1 MGRETITTQ
10 VCPYLGTVDE
20 QRSYFPTPDVTN
32 RCYAVA
38 SLRPARIALDF
49 QESVCL
55 AGHPG
60 RCARYVEAERHQ
72 ARQPAPRLLAIGGS
86 LAGVVALG
94 CCAFLAVLVL
104 ALGGVGVSRLGLLA
118 RVTDTPPPTDTATV
132 TATAT
137 LSPTWTATATLTPTE
152 QVTNTATVTPQPPSP
167 TLTPTPVNAA
177 GDAFVS
183 PLATPALRAA
193 ATQPRPVPTNRPAPT
208 ATRRPAATATRG
220 PTLTPS
226 ATNTRAPTATPQM
239 VCRTGDTM
247 TFSPASPLTGKA
259 FTIEVR
265 SLMGYVDVL
274 LTGTGKPDFNG
285 VDQSG
290 SYYIWRW
297 EDRVGT
303 PGTYTYNFQIRNG
316 AATCLTKSV
325 TVVAPTNTPAPTPTV
340 APEYKFE
347 LALVDDD
354 DFRPIF
360 TDTERVIIELKLTN
374 NGNVTDTFEVWLDAV
389 ADPPQ
394 DWSAEYC
401 IDGSCATEPGT
412 VTLPAGDSQTIF
424 IEVVAPSEAQ
434 EDHKLFVK
442 LGAKS
447 QGDGTT
453 AESPQVRV
461 VVARQTPTAAASFAP
476 TIARHR

>member
-1 MGRETITTQ
+1 VGRETITTQ
-10 VCPYLGTVDE
+10 VCPYLGTADE

-118 RVTDTPPPTDTATV
+118 RVTDTPPPTDTV

-152 QVTNTATVTPQPPSP
+152 QVTNTATVTSQPPSP
-167 TLTPTPVNAA
+167 TPTPTLVNAA

>member
-1 MGRETITTQ
+1 VGRETITTQ

-118 RVTDTPPPTDTATV
+118 RVTDTPPPTDTV

-152 QVTNTATVTPQPPSP
+152 QVTNTATVTSQPPSP
-167 TLTPTPVNAA
+167 TPTPTLVNAA

>member
-167 TLTPTPVNAA
+167 TPTPTPVNAA

-340 APEYKFE
+340 APEYGVE
-347 LALVDDD
+347 LTFSGDDAEY
-354 DFRPIF
+354 RPIF
-360 TDTERVIIELKLTN
+360 SDTLIIELELTN
-374 NGNVTDTFEVWLDAV
+374 SGNVTDTFKVSLDAM

-401 IDGSCATEPGT
+401 IDGSCSTEPGT
-412 VTLPAGDSQTIF
+412 VTLPEGESQAIS
-424 IEVVAPSEAQ
+424 IQLIAPSEA
-434 EDHKLFVK
+434 EEKDELKVTLSVES
-442 LGAKS
+442 LGDPTKKQS
-447 QGDGTT
+447 LSVTVTVRSPSPTT
-453 AESPQVRV
+453 A
-461 VVARQTPTAAASFAP
+461 ALFAP
-476 TIARHR
+476 TTARHR

>member
-1 MGRETITTQ
+1 
-10 VCPYLGTVDE
+10 
-20 QRSYFPTPDVTN
+20 
-32 RCYAVA
+32 
-38 SLRPARIALDF
+38 
-49 QESVCL
+49 
-55 AGHPG
+55 
-60 RCARYVEAERHQ
+60 
-72 ARQPAPRLLAIGGS
+72 
-86 LAGVVALG
+86 
-94 CCAFLAVLVL
+94 
-104 ALGGVGVSRLGLLA
+104 VGVSRLGLLA
-118 RVTDTPPPTDTATV
+118 RVTDTPPPTDTV

-152 QVTNTATVTPQPPSP
+152 QVTNTATVTSQPPSP
-167 TLTPTPVNAA
+167 TPTPTLVNAA

-401 IDGSCATEPGT
+401 IDGSCSTEPGT
-412 VTLPAGDSQTIF
+412 VTLPEGESQAIS
-424 IEVVAPSEAQ
+424 IQLIAPSEA
-434 EDHKLFVK
+434 EEKDELKVTLSVES
-442 LGAKS
+442 LGDPTKKQS
-447 QGDGTT
+447 LSVTVTVRSPSPTT
-453 AESPQVRV
+453 A
-461 VVARQTPTAAASFAP
+461 ALFAP
-476 TIARHR
+476 TTARHR

>member
-118 RVTDTPPPTDTATV
+118 RVTDTPPPTDTV

-152 QVTNTATVTPQPPSP
+152 QVTNTATVTSQPPSP
-167 TLTPTPVNAA
+167 TPTPTLVNAA

>member
-1 MGRETITTQ
+1 MNTQ
-10 VCPYLGTVDE
+10 VCPYLGTVDD
-20 QRSYFPTPDVTN
+20 QRSYFPTPDVAN

-38 SLRPARIALDF
+38 SLQPARTALDF

-72 ARQPAPRLLAIGGS
+72 ARKPAPRLLAIGGS

-104 ALGGVGVSRLGLLA
+104 ALGGLGVSRLGLLA
-118 RVTDTPPPTDTATV
+118 RVTDTPPPTATDTV
-132 TATAT
+132 TVTAT

-152 QVTNTATVTPQPPSP
+152 QVTNTATVTPLPASP
-167 TLTPTPVNAA
+167 TPTVSPVNAA
-177 GDAFVS
+177 GDTFVS
-183 PLATPALRAA
+183 PLATPALRATT
-193 ATQPRPVPTNRPAPT
+193 TQPRAVPTNRPLPT

-247 TFSPASPLTGKA
+247 TFNPASPLTGKA

-265 SLMGYVDVL
+265 SLMGYVEVL
-274 LTGTGKPDFNG
+274 LAGGGKPHFNG

-303 PGTYTYNFQIRNG
+303 AGTYTYNFQIRNG

-325 TVVAPTNTPAPTPTV
+325 TVVAPTNTPSPTPTV
-340 APEYKFE
+340 APVYKFE
-347 LALVDDD
+347 LALSDKYNYK
-354 DFRPIF
+354 PIY
-360 TDTERVIIELKLTN
+360 TDTQPVDFELELIN
-374 NGNVTDTFEVWLDAV
+374 NGNVTDTFEVWLK
-389 ADPPQ
+389 ADGPEG
-394 DWSAEYC
+394 WTAEYC
-401 IDGSCATEPGT
+401 IGDINSCYTESGT
-412 VTLPAGDSQTIF
+412 VTLPAGESQALF
-424 IEVVAPSEAQ
+424 IKLTAPSDAQ
-434 EDHKLFVK
+434 EKDQFFATLS
-442 LGAKS
+442 AKS

-453 AESPQVRV
+453 VDSPQVT
-461 VVARQTPTAAASFAP
+461 VAVATPTPTTAASSAP
-476 TIARHR
+476 TTARHR